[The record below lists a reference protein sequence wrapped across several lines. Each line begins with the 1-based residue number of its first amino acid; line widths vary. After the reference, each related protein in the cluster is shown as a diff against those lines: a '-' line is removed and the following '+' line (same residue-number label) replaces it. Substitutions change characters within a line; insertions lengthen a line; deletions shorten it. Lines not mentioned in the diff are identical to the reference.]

1 MSDQQ
6 TPPPPPAAG
15 PPPPPPP
22 RSEAVVASEEPKAS
36 GLMRF
41 FAVIVSLILLF
52 GVAVMVIV
60 VINPDD
66 LPLCEDV
73 RSGEASLGPT
83 LECLDSSQAMYTA
96 TRIAA
101 GAAGIVGGLAALLGF
116 YVAFTGRRG
125 RQMVQLTIAALVLGG
140 LVFLLGEL

>member
-1 MSDQQ
+1 MSDPQTP
-6 TPPPPPAAG
+6 TPPPET

-22 RSEAVVASEEPKAS
+22 ESPAPEEPKAS

-41 FAVIVSLILLF
+41 FAVLVTLVLLF

-66 LPLCEDV
+66 LPLCDDV
-73 RSGEASLGPT
+73 RSGEATLGPT
-83 LECLDSSQAMYTA
+83 LECLDSSESMYTA
-96 TRIAA
+96 TRVVAA
-101 GAAGIVGGLAALLGF
+101 AAGIVGALAALLGL

-125 RQMVQLTIAALVLGG
+125 ALFVRLTVAALVIGG
-140 LVFLLGEL
+140 ITFLLGEL